1 MSTTRPRLHTG
12 EALVGGEEV
21 FEASVNISRY
31 KNRGSY
37 LVEVW
42 QKKIWV
48 FTSYSMSKF
57 FLVQN
62 EKLVFLSVPRRGG
75 IEI

>member
-42 QKKIWV
+42 QKKIG
-48 FTSYSMSKF
+48 YLLPIQYLNF
-57 FLVQN
+57 F
-62 EKLVFLSVPRRGG
+62 
-75 IEI
+75 